1 MTRDQTLAFFARRQE
16 AWRRRDVDAL
26 VGDHALHGRIV
37 SPMFTTVV
45 GHDQIRPSYESL
57 FRVFPDWDLMSE
69 PVLVDGARVA
79 QPFAVR
85 ATHEGEFMGFAG
97 TGRRFEIQGVLLF
110 DMEGE
115 AIALERRI
123 YDFTGLLIQLG
134 VLKGRPG
141 R

>member
-1 MTRDQTLAFFARRQE
+1 MTRDETFAFFARRQE
-16 AWRRRDVDAL
+16 AWRHRDVDAL
-26 VGDHALHGRIV
+26 VADHAPHGRVV

-45 GHDQIRPSYESL
+45 GREQIRPTYESL
-57 FRVFPDWDLMSE
+57 FRVFPDWDLAGESL
-69 PVLVDGARVA
+69 LVDGARVA
-79 QPFAVR
+79 QPFSVR

-110 DMEGE
+110 EMEGA
-115 AIALERRI
+115 AIAHERRV

-134 VLKGRPG
+134 VLKSKPG